1 MIDEQQRSFKAAKK
15 EVQAQQQQ
23 AASTEKKQEQH
34 KAEELNMQ
42 HVADI
47 LANKQLTDIHK
58 AIEKLANQNET
69 LQRKTA
75 EGLQL
80 NLQHYLDARVVDAT
94 ARILIEH
101 TERIENIQRNHA
113 YYIQKINEKL
123 EILLGG
129 IAIIFVSAVG
139 FVVYRYFIR

>member
-1 MIDEQQRSFKAAKK
+1 MTDEQQRNFRTAKK
-15 EVQAQQQQ
+15 EAQAQQQQ
-23 AASTEKKQEQH
+23 AASAEKKQEQS

-80 NLQHYLDARVVDAT
+80 NLQHYLDVRVVDETKEILEKHTKRMESLQADIEDSL
-94 ARILIEH
+94 RI
-101 TERIENIQRNHA
+101 
-113 YYIQKINEKL
+113 INEKL
-123 EILLGG
+123 ILLLGG
-129 IAIIFVSAVG
+129 FAIIIITVAGVTL
-139 FVVYRYFIR
+139 YRYFR

>member
-1 MIDEQQRSFKAAKK
+1 MTDEQQCNFRAAKK
-15 EVQAQQQQ
+15 EAQAQQQQ
-23 AASTEKKQEQH
+23 ASSKEQKQEH
-34 KAEELNMQ
+34 SKAEELNMQ

-80 NLQHYLDARVVDAT
+80 NLQHYLDVRVVDETKEILEKHTKRMESLQADIEDSL
-94 ARILIEH
+94 RI
-101 TERIENIQRNHA
+101 
-113 YYIQKINEKL
+113 INEKL
-123 EILLGG
+123 ILLLGG
-129 IAIIFVSAVG
+129 FAIIIITVAGVTL
-139 FVVYRYFIR
+139 YRYFR